1 MDPMKTV
8 PFGGRTAG
16 NAKGRPGEVHSYG
29 GGVGAEMVILHDL
42 SSANIYIYAEN
53 PIREVK

>member
-1 MDPMKTV
+1 MKTV